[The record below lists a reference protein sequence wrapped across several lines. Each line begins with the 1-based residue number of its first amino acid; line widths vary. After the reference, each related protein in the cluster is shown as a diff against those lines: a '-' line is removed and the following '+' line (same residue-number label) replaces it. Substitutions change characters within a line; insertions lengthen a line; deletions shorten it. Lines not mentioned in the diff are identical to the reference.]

1 MKEILVAQPI
11 EMEQRK
17 TFDFKENN
25 VEVITLDEL
34 KRTYKENDILGRPL
48 REMYHYEIIDAIQE
62 ELAKQNLTME
72 ISEIFAAQN
81 RSRQDP
87 AVVINPEIENKYG
100 KNAIEAHVLRRVFA
114 NIRVYDFD
122 NDELTTNIGLAFHQ
136 NAIQIGYGPM
146 VKVCHNQ
153 CIMSPE
159 RVLSTNRSMGVK
171 DMLHKFGEC
180 MQQLQL
186 HIEEDKEFIN
196 RMKEYQMLPSQI
208 LQLIGMFECNTISY
222 YSKNTDIH
230 NREFF
235 PLNLNQ
241 IGRFTEDVMVEMH
254 KNNNNM
260 SLWDVYNVATNLYKA
275 DDMEIPSM
283 FSQHL
288 ALNRHVKGLLTY

>member
-1 MKEILVAQPI
+1 MEEILVPQQI
-11 EMEQRK
+11 ETIERK

-34 KRTYKENDILGRPL
+34 KRTYKENDILGKPL

-62 ELAKQNLTME
+62 ELAKQNLNME
-72 ISEIFAAQN
+72 ITEIFAAQN

-114 NIRVYDFD
+114 NIRVHDFD

-171 DMLHKFGEC
+171 DMLRKFGEC
-180 MQQLQL
+180 MQQLQV

-196 RMKEYQMLPSQI
+196 RMKEYPMSPAQV

-254 KNNNNM
+254 KNHNM
-260 SLWDVYNVATNLYKA
+260 LSLWDVYNVATNLYKA
-275 DDMEIPSM
+275 DNMEIPSM
-283 FSQHL
+283 FSQHI
-288 ALNRHVKGLLTY
+288 ALNRHVKGLLSY